1 MGGNSLMQ
9 KKILVLENKKNYIR
23 ILKEIEKNITDDVDF
38 IYACNVNEGI
48 AAAMHMKIDIFIAD
62 FDIRAVN
69 GMTGIDFIENIRHFD
84 KYRFTPVIALS
95 EAEDPAKYVYEKLHC
110 YSYIT
115 KPLNEDYLKSVISEV
130 LLFNHVTVSE
140 YGFFKIDGVF
150 HMIKAKD
157 IVHVE
162 LHSKEIIIIT
172 PKCKYNVPY
181 ITCDQFLAKYKSDAF
196 IRCSKNAIV
205 NVNYIQSV
213 DMTNRFIQ
221 LVDNYGH
228 IGIGMAYK
236 KNILVK

>member
-23 ILKEIEKNITDDVDF
+23 ILKEIEKNITDDADF

-95 EAEDPAKYVYEKLHC
+95 EAKDPAKYVYEKLHC

-115 KPLNEDYLKSVISEV
+115 KPLMRIILKV
-130 LLFNHVTVSE
+130 
-140 YGFFKIDGVF
+140 
-150 HMIKAKD
+150 
-157 IVHVE
+157 
-162 LHSKEIIIIT
+162 
-172 PKCKYNVPY
+172 
-181 ITCDQFLAKYKSDAF
+181 
-196 IRCSKNAIV
+196 
-205 NVNYIQSV
+205 
-213 DMTNRFIQ
+213 
-221 LVDNYGH
+221 
-228 IGIGMAYK
+228 
-236 KNILVK
+236 

>member
-95 EAEDPAKYVYEKLHC
+95 EAEDPAKYVYERLHC

-115 KPLNEDYLKSVISEV
+115 KPLNEDYL
-130 LLFNHVTVSE
+130 LL
-140 YGFFKIDGVF
+140 
-150 HMIKAKD
+150 
-157 IVHVE
+157 
-162 LHSKEIIIIT
+162 
-172 PKCKYNVPY
+172 
-181 ITCDQFLAKYKSDAF
+181 
-196 IRCSKNAIV
+196 
-205 NVNYIQSV
+205 
-213 DMTNRFIQ
+213 
-221 LVDNYGH
+221 
-228 IGIGMAYK
+228 
-236 KNILVK
+236 